1 MVRDIYAQ
9 HTKEERACVR
19 YSGEHVHAEI
29 LEQIHLAVSTG
40 RLRVS
45 LLSLL
50 VGPRE
55 CELGKKEFG
64 VRTTKFIIQNLA
76 VMHD

>member
-9 HTKEERACVR
+9 HTKQERTCVR
-19 YSGEHVHAEI
+19 YSGEHVHAKI

-50 VGPRE
+50 VCPQ
-55 CELGKKEFG
+55 G
-64 VRTTKFIIQNLA
+64 V
-76 VMHD
+76 